1 MENQSTSATFTRS
14 DAAAAHARQAR
25 MRRLIGHVIGRILIH
40 ATLILLSLM
49 AIVPVLWMISSSLK
63 ASTEVFAV
71 PMQWLPET
79 PRWANYA
86 DAFERAPLWLNM
98 WNTAVVS
105 FLAVLGTVV
114 SSVFVAY
121 AFARMDWPGKS
132 IFFALLIATMMLPG
146 IVLLVPRFIMF
157 SKIFPAI
164 FGFKWINTFL
174 PLVVP
179 PWFAIYGF
187 YIFLLRQFF
196 LSIPVELEDAARI
209 DGASTFRI
217 LWQIILP
224 LSKPALVSVI
234 IFSFLY
240 HYSDFLE
247 PLIYLSNI
255 NTWTIAVAIRAF
267 NDQYYATSWEIV
279 FASGTF
285 ALIPMIIIFFIA
297 QRYFV
302 QGIHLTGF
310 GGR

>member
-1 MENQSTSATFTRS
+1 MTVASEIQTPRAPSTPAVR
-14 DAAAAHARQAR
+14 ALRWRRVAGQVI
-25 MRRLIGHVIGRILIH
+25 RRLAIH
-40 ATLILLSLM
+40 AILLLLSAM

-63 ASTEVFAV
+63 ASTEIFAV
-71 PMQWLPET
+71 PMTWLPAS

-86 DAFERAPLWLNM
+86 DAFAMAPLWLNM

-121 AFARMDWPGKS
+121 AFARMEWPGKGF
-132 IFFALLIATMMLPG
+132 FFALLIATMMLPG
-146 IVLLVPRFIMF
+146 IVLLVPRFVMF
-157 SKIFPAI
+157 SKLFPAI
-164 FGFKWINTFL
+164 FGFKWVNTFL
-174 PLVVP
+174 PLVIP
-179 PWFAIYGF
+179 PWCAIYGF

-196 LSIPVELEDAARI
+196 MSIPVELEDAARI
-209 DGASTFRI
+209 DGASTLRI
-217 LWQIILP
+217 LWQIVLP

-247 PLIYLSNI
+247 PLIYLN
-255 NTWTIAVAIRAF
+255 NVNNWTIAVAIRAF
-267 NDQYYATSWEIV
+267 NDQYYATKWEIV

-285 ALIPMIIIFFIA
+285 ALIPMVVIFFIA

>member
-1 MENQSTSATFTRS
+1 METQSTVSGALSRIVSADVR
-14 DAAAAHARQAR
+14 AQRQ
-25 MRRLIGHVIGRILIH
+25 RRLVGHALGRVVIHTI
-40 ATLILLSLM
+40 LILLSLM

-71 PMQWLPET
+71 PMQWIPAS
-79 PRWANYA
+79 PRWDNYG
-86 DAFERAPLWLNM
+86 DAFAMAPLWLNM

-105 FLAVLGTVV
+105 FFAVLGTVV
-114 SSVFVAY
+114 SSTFVAY
-121 AFARMDWPGKS
+121 AFARMEFPGKK
-132 IFFALLIATMMLPG
+132 FLFALLIATMMLPG

-157 SKIFPAI
+157 SKFFPAI
-164 FGFKWINTFL
+164 TGLKWVNTFL

-187 YIFLLRQFF
+187 YVFLLRQFF
-196 LSIPVELEDAARI
+196 MSIPTELEDAARI

-217 LWQIILP
+217 LWQIVMP

-247 PLIYLSNI
+247 PLIYLN
-255 NTWTIAVAIRAF
+255 NVNNWTIAVAIRAF
-267 NDQYYATSWEIV
+267 NDQYYATKWEIV

-285 ALIPMIIIFFIA
+285 AMIPMIIIFFIA

>member
-1 MENQSTSATFTRS
+1 MTVESEIQAARAPSTP
-14 DAAAAHARQAR
+14 AARALRWRRVAGQVIRRIVVHA
-25 MRRLIGHVIGRILIH
+25 IL
-40 ATLILLSLM
+40 LILSIM

-71 PMQWLPET
+71 PMQWLPAS

-86 DAFERAPLWLNM
+86 DAFAMAPLWLNM

-114 SSVFVAY
+114 SSVLVAY
-121 AFARMDWPGKS
+121 AFARMEWPGKGF
-132 IFFALLIATMMLPG
+132 FFALLIATMMLPG

-164 FGFKWINTFL
+164 FGFKWVNTFL
-174 PLVVP
+174 PLVIP

-187 YIFLLRQFF
+187 YVFLLRQFF
-196 LSIPVELEDAARI
+196 MSIPVELEDAARI

-217 LWQIILP
+217 LWQIVLP

-247 PLIYLSNI
+247 PLIYLN
-255 NTWTIAVAIRAF
+255 NVNNWTIAVAIRAF
-267 NDQYYATSWEIV
+267 NDQYYATKWEIV

-285 ALIPMIIIFFIA
+285 ALIPMVIIFFIA